1 MHAQTKPHSL
11 LDINNHEWVAG
22 NLDKCSA
29 GKKMSKSKDDAMKKG
44 KEMSG
49 RKICPFLCEVQS
61 QLLTGETKKNI

>member
-22 NLDKCSA
+22 NMDKCSA
-29 GKKMSKSKDDAMKKG
+29 SKKISKSKDDAMKKG

-49 RKICPFLCEVQS
+49 RKICP
-61 QLLTGETKKNI
+61 